1 MISELSGNLREELLF
16 HKYGN
21 IVLKYHFLQKVEN
34 HNFVWDILK
43 DLKKI

>member
-1 MISELSGNLREELLF
+1 MISELPGTLREELLF